1 MFASSKGNEVQKCFL
16 AGKQTQSETLKTET
30 NKFLVINYQKS
41 KEMTK
46 IALKLKR
53 KNADALITFAL
64 DIHARMLENAVIF
77 SAPPVALSDFKTS
90 IDALQTA
97 QNETLMGGK
106 ATFII
111 RNEKQKQV
119 CSALGKLAN
128 YVENVA
134 DGDAT
139 TVALAGMSLK
149 RRGPGRYTFLDQ
161 PVAFRGIGVGNG
173 RVALRWKKVDYTK
186 AYEVEYCADPIVD
199 DKWQQAPL
207 ISASNTIVDGLIRK
221 EDYWFRV
228 RACGSKGL
236 VSEWSNPLK
245 VLVL

>member
-1 MFASSKGNEVQKCFL
+1 
-16 AGKQTQSETLKTET
+16 
-30 NKFLVINYQKS
+30 
-41 KEMTK
+41 MTK
-46 IALKLKR
+46 IALKLDKR
-53 KNADALITFAL
+53 NPDGLITFAL
-64 DIHARMLENAVIF
+64 DIHTRMLENAAIF
-77 SAPPVALSDFKTS
+77 TTPPIALSDLKSS

-106 ATFII
+106 ITFIT
-111 RNEKQKQV
+111 RNEKREEV
-119 CSALGKLAN
+119 RTALRKLAN

-134 DGDAT
+134 NGDPT

-161 PVAFRGIGVGNG
+161 PVAFRGAGIANG

-207 ISASNTIVDGLIRK
+207 ISASNTIVDGLTRK

-228 RACGSKGL
+228 RSCGLKGL
-236 VSEWSNPLK
+236 VSEWSNPVR